1 MAIKQSTAN
10 GRVSP
15 LQHAVQAADHGS
27 ASETPLSEITG
38 ATPIRTIEDTKQ
50 QVHDARCIIAVLE
63 DFHSRSE
70 SFEPEPE
77 LGWGQFLILQHAD
90 KMLKSA
96 EESLALEVRHG

>member
-1 MAIKQSTAN
+1 MASKF
-10 GRVSP
+10 R
-15 LQHAVQAADHGS
+15 AVPQAS
-27 ASETPLSEITG
+27 ASGADTPLPEITG
-38 ATPIRTIEDTKQ
+38 PTPIRITEDAKQ

-77 LGWGQFLILQHAD
+77 LGWGQFLILQHAG
-90 KMLKSA
+90 KMLKAA